1 MFNSKSFKLLLLSV
15 FVVLFFCNKSQAG
28 EPVPGAEIFVEQKP
42 NHVPIK
48 AGAHNSTR
56 SNVQRNFSAKYIT
69 DKNGEFEIS
78 FPKGY
83 KLPSS
88 GELTLTI
95 TTHEVAHQLQ
105 QSKTSGA
112 KDKEL
117 NSDEQWERKRPTTK
131 QKITV
136 KFTTDTVKGE
146 IDAYCTVTDG
156 GPYPHAHSNMEDME
170 KGTKGTTLRFI
181 LIWVTPAKSNRGGFA
196 VSGRNMS

>member
-1 MFNSKSFKLLLLSV
+1 MFFSNYSKLFLISIIVMFFNYNNSQS
-15 FVVLFFCNKSQAG
+15 AMG
-28 EPVPGAEIFVEQKP
+28 EPVPGAEILVEQEP
-42 NHVPIK
+42 NDVPIK
-48 AGAHNSTR
+48 AVAHNSTR
-56 SNVQRNFSAKYIT
+56 SNVQRNFSAKCIT

-136 KFTTDTVKGE
+136 RRTMRRT
-146 IDAYCTVTDG
+146 
-156 GPYPHAHSNMEDME
+156 M
-170 KGTKGTTLRFI
+170 GTSIK
-181 LIWVTPAKSNRGGFA
+181 
-196 VSGRNMS
+196 